1 MKILERYAPGIF
13 VVIWSSGFVVAK
25 YAFAHSDVI
34 FFLSIRLFIAAGILA
49 VITKALGQS
58 LRLSRN
64 DFLASLAMGVT
75 LHALYLGGV
84 WEAIAQGSPA
94 GIASV
99 ITSLQPVL
107 VSVIA
112 IRLLGERLTKN
123 QISGLA
129 LGLLGVFMVLAPAFS
144 RAGEMTLLA
153 LGLLLLALSG
163 STSATLMQKKI
174 GHSIPLLAGTTI
186 QFLIAGVILGI
197 YSFATGNTKM
207 QWNLESTLAMVWAIV
222 VTSLIAVLMLLWML
236 TRGSAARV
244 TSLLYLVPPMTAIQ
258 ALILFG
264 EKLSPQAIIG
274 IAMTAL
280 GVFLVQKLQNFSI
293 GKIFE

>member
-13 VVIWSSGFVVAK
+13 VIIWSSGFVVAK
-25 YAFAHSDVI
+25 YAFQNSDVI
-34 FFLSIRLFIAAGILA
+34 FFLSIRLILA
-49 VITKALGQS
+49 AAILALITKAMGQS
-58 LRLSRN
+58 LRLSRR
-64 DFLASLAMGVT
+64 DFLASLLIGIA
-75 LHALYLGGV
+75 LHAFYLGGV
-84 WEAIAQGSPA
+84 WQAIAEGSPA

-107 VSVIA
+107 VSLIA
-112 IRLLGERLTKN
+112 VRLLGERLTRN
-123 QISGLA
+123 QFIGLF
-129 LGLLGVFMVLAPAFS
+129 LGLFGVMMVLEPAFA

-153 LGLLLLALSG
+153 LVLLLFALSG

-174 GHSIPLLAGTTI
+174 GHSIPLLAGTTF
-186 QFLIAGVILGI
+186 QFLIAGIALGLF
-197 YSFATGNTKM
+197 SLATGKTKM
-207 QWNLESTLAMVWAIV
+207 EWNLESTLAMAWAII

-244 TSLLYLVPPMTAIQ
+244 SSLLYLVPPMTAIQ

-264 EKLSPQAIIG
+264 EKLNPQAIIG

-280 GVFLVQKLQNFSI
+280 GVALVQKR
-293 GKIFE
+293 